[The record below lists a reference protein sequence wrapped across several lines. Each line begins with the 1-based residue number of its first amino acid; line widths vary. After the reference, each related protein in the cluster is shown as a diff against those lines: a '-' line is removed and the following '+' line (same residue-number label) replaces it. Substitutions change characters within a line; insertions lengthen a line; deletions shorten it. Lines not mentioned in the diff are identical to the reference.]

1 MGTSTD
7 VLVAVVDDD
16 GSVRKALGRLLRSA
30 GLSVQTFAS
39 AEDFLEAGPAAACVI
54 LDQRL
59 PGLSGLELYRR
70 LAAEGR
76 PVAAVFITG
85 HKNEPTR
92 REALSA
98 GAVAFLL
105 KPFDD
110 EVLLRAVS
118 EAVTGEMS
126 PPGEAPQQRG
136 GAGARSGNRPGR
148 FQELSGAVPP
158 EEEYGTPFPQ
168 EEGEPWL

>member
-1 MGTSTD
+1 MGISTD
-7 VLVAVVDDD
+7 GLVAVIDDD

-39 AEDFLEAGPAAACVI
+39 AEDYLQAGPAAACLI

-59 PGLSGLELYRR
+59 PGLSGLELFRR
-70 LAAEGR
+70 LLDEGR
-76 PVAAVFITG
+76 PVATVFITG
-85 HKNEPTR
+85 QDSEPTR
-92 REALSA
+92 REALAA

-118 EAVTGEMS
+118 GAVTGE
-126 PPGEAPQQRG
+126 
-136 GAGARSGNRPGR
+136 ARS
-148 FQELSGAVPP
+148 
-158 EEEYGTPFPQ
+158 
-168 EEGEPWL
+168 